1 MSTASATMP
10 GIDRAK
16 TLKRLQRIA
25 RIMDTAWGIPGTKI
39 RFGADSIIGLVPGAG
54 DMITLGISAYTL
66 MLAMQM
72 GAPRSLLTKMAA
84 NVAIDT
90 GLGVIPVVGDIFDM
104 FFKSNT
110 RNIAMLNAWLRDNP

>member
-1 MSTASATMP
+1 MSSASATMP

-25 RIMDTAWGIPGTKI
+25 RIMDSAWGIPGTKI